1 MKKYVW
7 VGSNPMYYFYG
18 KYIWWLEKEDYDDYG
33 YGY

>member
-7 VGSNPMYYFYG
+7 VGSNPMYYFYD
-18 KYIWWLEKEDYDDYG
+18 KYIWWLEEEDYDDYR